1 MGCFHRR
8 PRLQFGAGGAEDE
21 VGGGWRMTRYILL
34 YLLTVPVF
42 FLIDLVWL
50 GLIARDFYR
59 NQIGA
64 LMADPIVWWAAI
76 LFYALSIAGIIFF
89 AVAPAIEAGD
99 WTKALLLGAAFGF
112 FTYMTY
118 DLTNLAT
125 LQGWPVTL
133 AVVDIAWG
141 TVLSG
146 TVATLSYLIGTRV
159 LGL

>member
-1 MGCFHRR
+1 MS
-8 PRLQFGAGGAEDE
+8 
-21 VGGGWRMTRYILL
+21 RYILL

-50 GLIARDFYR
+50 GLVARDFYR
-59 NQIGA
+59 NQLGS

-76 LFYALSIAGIIFF
+76 LFYLLSIAGIIFF
-89 AVAPAIEAGD
+89 AVAPAIDDGS

-125 LQGWPVTL
+125 IQGWPVTL

-146 TVATLSYLIGTRV
+146 TVATLSFLIGTRV

>member
-1 MGCFHRR
+1 
-8 PRLQFGAGGAEDE
+8 
-21 VGGGWRMTRYILL
+21 MTRFIVLWL
-34 YLLTVPVF
+34 VTVPVF

-50 GLIARDFYR
+50 GVVARDFYR
-59 NQIGA
+59 SQIGS

-76 LFYALSIAGIIFF
+76 LFYLLSIAGIVFF
-89 AVAPAIEAGD
+89 AVGPAIEAGD

-141 TVLSG
+141 TVLSA
-146 TVATLSYLIGTRV
+146 TVATLSYLIGTRL
-159 LGL
+159 LGF